1 MEMVQA
7 FGREAEVRERFRE
20 RAEGVRQSSLREAGV
35 EARYL
40 PGLTFLPSMAIA
52 SVLFFG
58 GRDVIDGNLTIGQF
72 VLFNSLLLQLV
83 WPLEALGWILNLA
96 QRAIASASRAFA
108 WLDAVQP
115 LPEAEHPA
123 RLPDGGL
130 DVRYEDVCFAYA
142 GGSPVLCDLDLEIA
156 AGSIV
161 AVCGET
167 GSGKSTM
174 LNLLSRFYD
183 PDSGSVRVGGI
194 EVSALRKADLRTAVA
209 LVTQRPVLFSLP
221 LRENLCAARPEATEE
236 EMLAACEVAGVAA
249 FIDDLPDGY
258 DTLIGERG
266 VNLSGGQRQ
275 RVALARALISSAR
288 VLVLDDPL
296 SAVDTENEEQI
307 VRRLRPA
314 LAGRTVLLA
323 SQRLSTVALADR
335 AVVLEDG
342 MIVEDGPPRSLLSA
356 GGTFERLFGDEVR
369 VA

>member
-1 MEMVQA
+1 
-7 FGREAEVRERFRE
+7 
-20 RAEGVRQSSLREAGV
+20 
-35 EARYL
+35 
-40 PGLTFLPSMAIA
+40 MAIA

-58 GRDVIDGNLTIGQF
+58 GRDVIHGNLTIGQF

-108 WLDAVQP
+108 WLDAVRP
-115 LPEAEHPA
+115 LPEPA
-123 RLPDGGL
+123 RPERLPPGGL
-130 DVRYEDVCFAYA
+130 DVRFEDVCFAYA
-142 GGSPVLCDLDLEIA
+142 GGSPVLCNLDLAVE

-183 PDSGSVRVGGI
+183 PDTGSVRVGGV
-194 EVSALRKADLRTAVA
+194 EASALLKSDLRTAVA

-221 LRENLCAARPEATEE
+221 LRDNLCAARPEATEE
-236 EMLAACEVAGVAA
+236 EMVAACEVAGVAD

-258 DTLIGERG
+258 ETLIGERG

-275 RVALARALISSAR
+275 RVALARALISDAR
-288 VLVLDDPL
+288 VLALDDPL
-296 SAVDTENEEQI
+296 SAVDTENEERI

-314 LAGRTVLLA
+314 LAGRTVLLS
-323 SQRLSTVALADR
+323 SQRLSTVSLADR

-342 MIVEDGPPRSLLSA
+342 VIVEDAAPGRLLSA
-356 GGTFERLFGDEVR
+356 GGAFERLFGDEVR